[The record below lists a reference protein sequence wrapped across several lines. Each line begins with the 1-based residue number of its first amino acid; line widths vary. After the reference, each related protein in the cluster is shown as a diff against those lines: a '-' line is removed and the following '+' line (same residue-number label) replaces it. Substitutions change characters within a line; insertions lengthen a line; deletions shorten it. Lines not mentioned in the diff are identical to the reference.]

1 MTTLRVMTYNILLGG
16 HRGVPLHELVRTVAP
31 DVLLVN
37 ESPKRPMLWRRD
49 SERLARLWGMRYV
62 TGGRTAGSNL
72 ILVRGPVEVRWSGA
86 RRLRQPRFEPRRG
99 IAVAQLRVRGM
110 LLGVVG
116 CHLSLV
122 PERRRREMTEVLAA
136 TDGLRG
142 PVVLAGDL
150 NETETG
156 AAWRAARDHGFA
168 DPGSD
173 AWPTFPSDQP
183 DRRID
188 ALLVRGALTVLTHG
202 DPGVPLELQAAASD
216 HRGVLA
222 EIDLCPEQRVRDVT
236 PSHRHGP
243 R

>member
-1 MTTLRVMTYNILLGG
+1 
-16 HRGVPLHELVRTVAP
+16 
-31 DVLLVN
+31 
-37 ESPKRPMLWRRD
+37 
-49 SERLARLWGMRYV
+49 MRYV
-62 TGGRTAGSNL
+62 AGGRTAGSNL
-72 ILVRGPVEVRWSGA
+72 ILVRGPVEVRWSSA

-99 IAVAQLRVRGM
+99 IAVAQLRVRGT

-116 CHLSLV
+116 FHLSLV
-122 PERRRREMTEVLAA
+122 PERRLREMTEVLAA

-150 NETETG
+150 NETERG

-168 DPGSD
+168 DPAATSGRPSR
-173 AWPTFPSDQP
+173 SDQP
-183 DRRID
+183 RRRID

-222 EIDLCPEQRVRDVT
+222 EMADLRRP
-236 PSHRHGP
+236 HGEA
-243 R
+243 RC